1 MRLYVGGLPYQTTE
15 QDLYDLFGQT
25 GEVTSATV
33 ITDRATGRS
42 KGFGFVEMGND
53 QEARSAI
60 EQLNGTTLENRTI
73 TVSEAR
79 ERQSSTGRDR
89 DRRPNNNYR
98 SNRY

>member
-15 QDLYDLFGQT
+15 QDLIDLFVQVGQ
-25 GEVTSATV
+25 VASATV
-33 ITDRATGRS
+33 ITDRDSGRS
-42 KGFGFVEMGND
+42 KGFGFVEMSDD

-60 EQLNGTTLENRTI
+60 ERINGITMGDRTI

-79 ERQSSTGRDR
+79 ERQSS

-98 SNRY
+98 RDRY